1 MSAIRR
7 SLEGSEGSPG
17 SDLRASSRAGRGE
30 NAVDNGES
38 IGRGSSMATQG
49 LRAGVRP
56 PVSPRARLLLG
67 RADAFLSGSIG
78 AATASDQFLDCYT
91 AALRGAAAVIEAAP
105 ISTARARSRN
115 AWVLLT
121 KAAPELEAWAEY
133 FSGYSATR
141 AAVLAGLSR
150 SIDLDMADDFY
161 RQVGRFL
168 HVVEEYI
175 GADSRLD
182 PVGAHPRSMTA

>member
-1 MSAIRR
+1 MAKTR
-7 SLEGSEGSPG
+7 STTANRSG
-17 SDLRASSRAGRGE
+17 
-30 NAVDNGES
+30 
-38 IGRGSSMATQG
+38 
-49 LRAGVRP
+49 GVRVWQHK
-56 PVSPRARLLLG
+56 VSAPEFVR
-67 RADAFLSGSIG
+67 
-78 AATASDQFLDCYT
+78 QFLDCYT

-150 SIDLDMADDFY
+150 AIDLDMADDFY